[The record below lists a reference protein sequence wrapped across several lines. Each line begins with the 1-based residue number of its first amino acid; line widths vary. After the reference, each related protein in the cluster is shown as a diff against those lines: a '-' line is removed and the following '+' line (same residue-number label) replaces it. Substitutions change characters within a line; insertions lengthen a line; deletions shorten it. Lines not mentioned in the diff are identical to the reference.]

1 MNKVEGFKAEANN
14 LVAAK
19 HTEAG
24 QYVET
29 TRMNTLQQIEQQQLI
44 TCDASICATH
54 LKALLEAEVVELYA
68 LGVLREVDEQLF
80 TSVVERAITVF
91 LRAYQR

>member
-1 MNKVEGFKAEANN
+1 MGLTDIMNKVEGFKAEANN

-29 TRMNTLQQIEQQQLI
+29 TRMNTLQQIEQQQPNIPIYSKLPKFVQEEI
-44 TCDASICATH
+44 
-54 LKALLEAEVVELYA
+54 LKRGEEEFKS
-68 LGVLREVDEQLF
+68 D
-80 TSVVERAITVF
+80 I
-91 LRAYQR
+91 